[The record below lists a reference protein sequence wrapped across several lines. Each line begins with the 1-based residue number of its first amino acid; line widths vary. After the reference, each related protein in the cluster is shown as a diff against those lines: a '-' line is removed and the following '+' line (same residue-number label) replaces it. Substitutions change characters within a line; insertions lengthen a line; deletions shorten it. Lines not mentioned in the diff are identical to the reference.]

1 MQALNSRCMTLIM
14 QSGSSFSALGWMPSG
29 PGALNGPN
37 DLSASPMLALVIAGW
52 DSSVC
57 AQIVCCWASSSLS
70 SGGGIVQSGKCV
82 SIRSSRVSCGVS
94 VYVPFC
100 LLRSPISFLLPLVSI
115 ALSLLISFMLS
126 VSVQNF
132 SHAFFLAY
140 LISAL

>member
-1 MQALNSRCMTLIM
+1 MQALNSRCMTLIR

-29 PGALNGPN
+29 PGALYGPN
-37 DLSASPMLALVIAGW
+37 DLSASPMLALVMAGW

-57 AQIVCCWASSSLS
+57 AQIVCWASSSLS
-70 SGGGIVQSGKCV
+70 SGGGIVQSGKCA

-132 SHAFFLAY
+132 SYAFFLAY